1 MRVITGTARGRRLK
15 ELAGM
20 ETRPTTDRVKEGL
33 FSALQ
38 FDIEGR
44 RVLDLFAGTGQ
55 LGIEALS
62 RGAQSAVFVDRR
74 ADAVKLIR
82 ENLEL
87 TELSG
92 RARVIAGDSMAYLA
106 SLRECFDLIFL
117 DPPYQ
122 AGLLEPALAHI
133 AAFDILSPHGIIAAE
148 APADRR
154 LPDLPSPYALYRTY
168 RYGKIGLTIYRRAG
182 DPAEKEESPV

>member
-33 FSALQ
+33 FNIIQ

-44 RVLDLFAGTGQ
+44 SVLDLFAGTGQ

-62 RGAQSAVFVDRR
+62 RGAARATFVDQRK
-74 ADAVKLIR
+74 DAVNLVG
-82 ENLEL
+82 ENLKL
-87 TELSG
+87 TGLYDRG
-92 RARVIAGDSMAYLA
+92 RVICGDAMAFLA
-106 SLRECFDLIFL
+106 ACREKFDLVFL

-122 AGLLEPALAHI
+122 SNLLEEALKQLTK
-133 AAFDILSPHGIIAAE
+133 FDILREYGIIMCESAAE
-148 APADRR
+148 WTLPPLAP
-154 LPDLPSPYALYRTY
+154 PYEWGREY
-168 RYGKIGLTIYRRAG
+168 RYGKIKLTVCRRNG
-182 DPAEKEESPV
+182 SVER